1 MASFLHNYRLQSQ
14 YYFKT
19 LIAKPLASSSS
30 FLLFIFTFYILVW
43 MLGQCLEVRQARRH
57 FGYFKSRVS
66 GGRLGAWQKAG
77 SVRTFVFR
85 NCSPLAP
92 ACLFATF
99 HPVLQ
104 MWQPSGHCYVFC
116 HKVLRNTLLPLI
128 ETEQLGVLLVVKVH
142 DTEPA
147 KKCIYRLG
155 IDQHLAL
162 QWNCTLFFTTL
173 AVMPFPDPSDLVLIH
188 RGMYP
193 LFHSDELR
201 SWWSPVSLAVVIG
214 SLLHF

>member
-1 MASFLHNYRLQSQ
+1 
-14 YYFKT
+14 
-19 LIAKPLASSSS
+19 
-30 FLLFIFTFYILVW
+30 

-147 KKCIYRLG
+147 KKMYISFGDRSSPCITVKLHSFLHHLG
-155 IDQHLAL
+155 S
-162 QWNCTLFFTTL
+162 N
-173 AVMPFPDPSDLVLIH
+173 AVPWPVRFGADPSGDVPRYPQWWTEELVISCLSCCGH
-188 RGMYP
+188 R
-193 LFHSDELR
+193 LTAAFLR
-201 SWWSPVSLAVVIG
+201 TSQLSMPQPDFSCLQTSLCW
-214 SLLHF
+214 F